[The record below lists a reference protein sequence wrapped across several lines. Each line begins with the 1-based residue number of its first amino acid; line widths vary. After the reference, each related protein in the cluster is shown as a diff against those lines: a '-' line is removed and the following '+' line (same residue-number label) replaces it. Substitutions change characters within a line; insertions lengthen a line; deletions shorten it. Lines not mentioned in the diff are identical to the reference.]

1 MMRVQTLLFILFT
14 PKIALAKEPYD
25 WQLGFQKPSSDVMR
39 SVLELHDF
47 VLIMMTAI
55 TIFVL
60 ALILYVVFRFRRNVN
75 PNPSKRSHNTFIEIL
90 WTGIPVIILIAMA
103 IPSFKLVY
111 QQDVIP
117 ETEMTIKV
125 IGHQWYWEYQYPEHD
140 DISFESY
147 MTPDDELE
155 PGDIRLLTV
164 DNHLV
169 LPANKNIHVLVT
181 AGDVLHSF
189 AMPSL
194 GVKKDAVPGRLNETW
209 FNIDEPGIY
218 RGQCSELCGT
228 GHGYMPIVIEA
239 LNEKDF
245 NNWIIEQKNK
255 LALANEITTKQINIE

>member
-1 MMRVQTLLFILFT
+1 MRILSFIIVTF
-14 PKIALAKEPYD
+14 IALASSANGISD
-25 WQLGFQKPSSDVMR
+25 WQLGFQKPASDVMR
-39 SVLELHDF
+39 NVYDLHNF

-60 ALILYVVFRFRRNVN
+60 FLIFYVVFRFRRKAN
-75 PNPSKRSHNTFIEIL
+75 PVASKTTHNTFIEIL
-90 WTGIPVIILIAMA
+90 WTGIPVIILIFMA

-117 ETEMTIKV
+117 ETDMTIKV

-140 DISFESY
+140 NLSFESY

-155 PGDIRLLTV
+155 EGDIRLLTV

-181 AGDVLHSF
+181 GGDVLHSF

-218 RGQCSELCGT
+218 RGQCSEICGT
-228 GHGYMPIVIEA
+228 GHGFMPIVIEA
-239 LNEKDF
+239 LIETDF

-255 LALANEITTKQINIE
+255 LAMSNNINNNELIIE

>member
-1 MMRVQTLLFILFT
+1 MRILSFITATFIT
-14 PKIALAKEPYD
+14 SALSANGISD
-25 WQLGFQKPSSDVMR
+25 WQLGFQKPASDVMR
-39 SVLELHDF
+39 NVYDLHNF

-55 TIFVL
+55 TVFVL
-60 ALILYVVFRFRRNVN
+60 FLIFYVVFRFRRKAN
-75 PNPSKRSHNTFIEIL
+75 PVASKTTHNTFIEIL
-90 WTGIPVIILIAMA
+90 WTGIPVIILIFMA

-117 ETEMTIKV
+117 ETDMTIKV
-125 IGHQWYWEYQYPEHD
+125 IGHQWYWEYQYPEHGD
-140 DISFESY
+140 LSFESY
-147 MTPDDELE
+147 MVPDDELE
-155 PGDIRLLTV
+155 EGDIRLLTV

-181 AGDVLHSF
+181 GGDVLHSF

-218 RGQCSELCGT
+218 RGQCSEICGT

-239 LNEKDF
+239 LNETDF

-255 LALANEITTKQINIE
+255 LAMSNNINNNELIIE